1 VGDGGYEKINIFN
14 LGEKGVV
21 NAKDPLHVVDG
32 ELMQSQ
38 NAIANNP
45 DEGLGGLEKRGGM
58 AKLNASAMSGS
69 VQSVANV
76 PLEDPVS
83 GYGEWIYAPYKGSG
97 VQFFCSGAAYDFYV
111 TNGVGLLTG
120 TDNAPGLPS
129 PTGTRQYDTKL
140 AAAFP
145 GSTNYRGT
153 GMARDTNRLYYAAD
167 DYVLDTDAPPIRC
180 FTGTKDFEVARI
192 PEWFNAGVR
201 TACKAIIRLFSFNS
215 YIYVT
220 TWDGGSGTNLQ
231 GRVFRLDPNT
241 GTLLQIGQAFG
252 NQAGE
257 LAGGM
262 PFAACGWNGRLW
274 VGTANGDAAPAGK
287 VYWIRPGVDTT
298 WTLDHTCA
306 ANQGNVLCMT
316 GYSGTGNLYVGTDG
330 VGGAMAAL
338 VVQRTPAGVWST
350 ADTGGKV
357 VTRNRYDVIQE
368 HQGNLYVHYYTPSA
382 APAAGEQVIRKFDG
396 TTWSTDADIVAI
408 HAAAGD
414 PLGQTRAGSSALALN
429 GLLIFAYGLSPTVGG
444 NAVHL
449 YTGTWHYSGVSAYG
463 GGDVPLGYIRSDT
476 ALNVFHT

>member
-1 VGDGGYEKINIFN
+1 MADDQKVNIFN

-58 AKLNASAMSGS
+58 AKLNGSAMSGAVLS
-69 VQSVANV
+69 LVNV

-83 GYGEWIYAPYKGSG
+83 GFGEWIYAPHKGSG
-97 VQFFCSGAAYDFYV
+97 VQFFCSSAAYDRYV
-111 TNGVGLLTG
+111 TSGVGLLSG
-120 TDNAPGLPS
+120 ADNAPGLPS
-129 PTGTRQYDTKL
+129 PTGTRQYDTKV
-140 AAAFP
+140 APAFP
-145 GSTNYRGT
+145 ANTHYRGT
-153 GMARDTNRLYYAAD
+153 AMAYDTNRLFYAAD
-167 DYVLDTDAPPIRC
+167 DYTLDSVAPPIRC
-180 FTGTKDFEVARI
+180 FTGTKDFEVASI

-201 TACKAIIRLFSFNS
+201 THSKAIIRLFGFDGF
-215 YIYVT
+215 IYVL
-220 TWDGGSGTNLQ
+220 TWDGGVTPNFQ

-257 LAGGM
+257 MTGGM

-274 VGTANGDAAPAGK
+274 LGTANGDAAPAGK
-287 VYWIRPGVDTT
+287 VYWIRPGIDTT

-316 GYSGTGNLYVGTDG
+316 GYTGTGNLYLGTDG
-330 VGGAMAAL
+330 VGGAAAGL
-338 VVQRTPAGVWST
+338 VLQRTPAGVWST

-357 VTRNRYDVIQE
+357 VTRNRFDVIQE
-368 HQGNLYVHYYTPSA
+368 HEGKLYVHYYTPSG
-382 APAAGEQVIRKFDG
+382 APAANEQIIRKFDG
-396 TTWSTDADIVAI
+396 TSWTTDADIVAI
-408 HAAAGD
+408 HAAAAD
-414 PLGQTRAGSSALALN
+414 PLGVTRAGSSALAIS
-429 GLLIFAYGLSPTVGG
+429 GLLIFAYGNSPAVTGG

-449 YTGTWHYSGVSAYG
+449 YQGTWRYSFVSAYG
-463 GGDVPLGYIRSDT
+463 GGDVALGYIRSD
-476 ALNVFHT
+476 AVLNTFHL